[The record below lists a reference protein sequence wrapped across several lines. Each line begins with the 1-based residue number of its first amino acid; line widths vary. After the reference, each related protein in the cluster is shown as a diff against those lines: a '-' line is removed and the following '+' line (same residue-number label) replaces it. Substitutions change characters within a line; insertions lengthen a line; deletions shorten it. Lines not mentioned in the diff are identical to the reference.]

1 MGFRLVSHAASLLV
15 SFDRAVTTRALLAAD
30 PRTAHLVAGWDAWV
44 IDWKTTFL
52 QELDHRVAVLSAQ
65 ALATI
70 MDDDLDEIAVETWID
85 TEGDAAERQFYFLGK
100 TRAQFTAPRLGVQ
113 YKRMG
118 AWITHMAG
126 SKDPRILDIGVRL
139 AKKHQAAGD
148 AITDADTKETA
159 ARDFRLTGPRKQI
172 IDRYN
177 ALGKS
182 TEGELKEMPFAQP
195 DLHLPKDFFQRFLRS
210 PRSVTPP
217 SVEDLTKKRD
227 AAKEDLDAIQADL
240 DAAIKA
246 EKDAADEVA
255 REQRV
260 ADQKLLAEAQAEADA
275 KNKAVADLR
284 AKLGLPPLDPTTLPV
299 DPNKPNG

>member
-1 MGFRLVSHAASLLV
+1 MGFRIISYAASLLV
-15 SFDRAVTTRALLAAD
+15 SFDRAVITRALLAAD
-30 PRTAHLVAGWDAWV
+30 PRTAHLATGWDAWI
-44 IDWKTTFL
+44 IDWKTTFF

-70 MDDDLDEIAVETWID
+70 MDDDLDEIADETWSE
-85 TEGDAAERQFYFLGK
+85 TEGDAAERQFYFSGK
-100 TRAQFTAPRLGVQ
+100 KRAQFTAPRLGAQ
-113 YKRMG
+113 YRQMG
-118 AWITHMAG
+118 AWITHMTG
-126 SKDPRILDIGVRL
+126 SKEPRIVDIGNRL

-177 ALGKS
+177 ALGKN

-195 DLHLPKDFFQRFLRS
+195 DLHLPKDFFERFLRS

-217 SVEDLTKKRD
+217 TVEDLTKKRD
-227 AAKEDLDAIQADL
+227 AAKEDLDAIQAEL

-246 EKDAADEVA
+246 EKDDADQAA
-255 REQRV
+255 REQRT

-284 AKLGLPPLDPTTLPV
+284 AKLGLPPV
-299 DPNKPNG
+299 DPNTPDG